1 MDAALDEFASR
12 GFAGARVDRIAAVA
26 HLNKAMLYYH
36 FGSKERLYR
45 ATIQRTIG
53 LLADRMEAVA
63 AAPGAPVDKLR
74 TFVDTFIRLG
84 LSQPRIAPLMLR
96 EIAEGAAH
104 IDADTIHLMLR
115 VVDAMGSI
123 VREGQRSGEFRDVDP
138 LMVYLTT
145 VWPIMVYLAS
155 GRIRQAVISQ
165 TDAAATTFSFD
176 AFTQHMQDVSLRT
189 LAAAPA
195 GGRARRATPRHSE
208 QEP

>member
-63 AAPGAPVDKLR
+63 AAPGAPVDKLG
-74 TFVDTFIRLG
+74 TFIDTFIRLG

-104 IDADTIHLMLR
+104 IDADSVHLMLR
-115 VVDAMGSI
+115 VVGAMATI
-123 VREGQRSGEFRDVDP
+123 VREGQRSGEFRDIDP
-138 LMVYLTT
+138 LMAYLTT

-155 GRIRQAVISQ
+155 GRIRQAVVSQ
-165 TDAAATTFSFD
+165 SRTAVTTFSSD
-176 AFTQHMQDVSLRT
+176 AFIQHMQDVSLRT